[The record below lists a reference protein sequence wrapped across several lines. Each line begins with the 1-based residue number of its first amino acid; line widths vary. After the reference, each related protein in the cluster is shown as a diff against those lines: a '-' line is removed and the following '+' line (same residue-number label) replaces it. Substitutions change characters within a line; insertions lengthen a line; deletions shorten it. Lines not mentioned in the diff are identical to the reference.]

1 MGQQLSCVAG
11 ICEREGSSGNNCPLP
26 IGASAREPTKIAE
39 DKPSEDG
46 KYTPMDQSKDTLEL
60 GRAMDGVED
69 ESMMEDGPMAPICPT
84 WAESRVKGTPIK
96 DEGFICMGTKA
107 PICPGPLWKP
117 DRGPITISTVQGSW
131 IASGGAQI
139 SVTGTEV
146 YINRMPLTAHKVE
159 MNDDGSVTSIGT
171 LWQLMGWTD
180 AGGIDWRCSSTKDNM
195 ESARSD
201 VWTKK
206 VFGDAAT
213 AKEEER
219 LTLLGYAGSAA
230 DPLNRGIEGCMPG
243 TSGIEKGEGF
253 NQKKDA
259 EDIALLCALIKQWR
273 EPDMCLVKP
282 RTVVPDATNRGQ
294 TGLGVE
300 LVHFIAHSIKT
311 KSFQKRVGQHG
322 HDIPVLVREPP
333 ASATREEAVRV
344 WTQRVKDEEAFPPV
358 LAKESEEI
366 FTSLGNGHFFQA
378 LNLYA
383 NEQTAVND
391 ASIRFTIAGDA
402 DLREAIEVGVN
413 SVVLKHETPK
423 PVRIKISQLLN
434 SKREFM
440 WTLNKDGS
448 VDVQN
453 MKENT
458 EYCSQFEWLSKGM
471 DAEQVNCLVRVHLGV
486 KESKRIMG

>member
-1 MGQQLSCVAG
+1 MVQAKD
-11 ICEREGSSGNNCPLP
+11 EANC
-26 IGASAREPTKIAE
+26 T
-39 DKPSEDG
+39 
-46 KYTPMDQSKDTLEL
+46 
-60 GRAMDGVED
+60 RAQENVDD
-69 ESMMEDGPMAPICPT
+69 ESMMEDGPMAPLCPT
-84 WAESRVKGTPIK
+84 APIWAESRVKGTPIQ

-107 PICPGPLWKP
+107 PMCPKPLWKQ
-117 DRGPITISTVQGSW
+117 DRGPITIVTLQGSW

-139 SVTGTEV
+139 AVTGTEV
-146 YINRMPLTAHKVE
+146 YINRMPLSAHKVE
-159 MNDDGSVTSIGT
+159 MNDDGTVTSIGT

-180 AGGIDWRCSSTKDNM
+180 DGGIDWRCSSTRENM

-206 VFGDAAT
+206 VAGDAAS

-219 LTLLGYAGSAA
+219 LALLGYAGSAA

-243 TSGIEKGEGF
+243 TTGAEMPAGY

-259 EDIALLCALIKQWR
+259 EDISLLCALIKQWR
-273 EPDMCLVKP
+273 EPEMSLVLP
-282 RTVVPDATNRGQ
+282 RTVIPDATNRAQ
-294 TGLGVE
+294 TGLGIE
-300 LVHFIAHSIKT
+300 LVHFIALSIK
-311 KSFQKRVGQHG
+311 KHGFMKRIGQTG
-322 HDIPVLVREPP
+322 HDIPVVVREPTGSVTQ
-333 ASATREEAVRV
+333 AEALRV
-344 WTQRVKDEEAFPPV
+344 WKARVSEEDAFPPV
-358 LAKESEEI
+358 RVGASDEI

-378 LNLYA
+378 LNLYF
-383 NEQTAVND
+383 NEYSAVND
-391 ASIRFTIAGDA
+391 STVRFTIGD
-402 DLREAIEVGVN
+402 DVLLREAVEAGVN

-448 VDVQN
+448 VNVED
-453 MKENT
+453 MKENQ

-471 DAEQVNCLVRVHLGV
+471 DAEQVNCLVRTHLGV